1 MKRRSRA
8 GGEPIKARRRKTPEP
23 KRRDAPKAVPRSN
36 SSPTTEK
43 TEVARLTRENAGLL
57 SELRECLQ
65 QRTATAEVLSIIS
78 RSTFDL
84 AKVLNTVLEL
94 GARLSKADKG
104 VILRA
109 AGNASYYA
117 AATYRHTP
125 EFIESQK
132 GILFAPGRSG
142 VVGRVLLEGKSVQI
156 ADVFDDPEYA
166 YREFAR
172 RGGFRTILGVPLLRE
187 GSPIGLFVLHRAAVR
202 PFTDKQIK
210 LVETFADQA
219 VIAIENARLLNEL
232 RQRTADLTERTA
244 DLTEALEQQ
253 TATSDV
259 LQVISSSPGDLQPVF
274 ATMLENAV
282 ADLRSQV
289 RRYFSLGRRRL
300 APRREPQYTACLY
313 RRSKADT
320 YLRPVSVRQ
329 ASWSHV
335 GGQIGGS
342 RRRYSR
348 RTGLY

>member
-1 MKRRSRA
+1 MPLSLRGRDEEALQS
-8 GGEPIKARRRKTPEP
+8 RRRTDQRATSKGAGAETQQCA
-23 KRRDAPKAVPRSN
+23 KGR
-36 SSPTTEK
+36 TTFQFIPYHEKK
-43 TEVARLTRENAGLL
+43 TEVARLTRENTGLL

-142 VVGRVLLEGKSVQI
+142 AVGRVLLEGKSVQI

-172 RGGFRTILGVPLLRE
+172 RGGFRTILGVPLVRD
-187 GSPIGLFVLHRAAVR
+187 GSPIGLFVLHRAPVR

-219 VIAIENARLLNEL
+219 VIAIENARLLKEL
-232 RQRTADLTERTA
+232 RERTEQVEGQSQELA
-244 DLTEALEQQ
+244 KLNQQLEQRV
-253 TATSDV
+253 AD
-259 LQVISSSPGDLQPVF
+259 QVGEIERMSRLRRFLPPQ
-274 ATMLENAV
+274 V
-282 ADLRSQV
+282 ADLIV
-289 RRYFSLGRRRL
+289 
-300 APRREPQYTACLY
+300 
-313 RRSKADT
+313 
-320 YLRPVSVRQ
+320 
-329 ASWSHV
+329 AS
-335 GGQIGGS
+335 G
-342 RRRYSR
+342 
-348 RTGLY
+348 

>member
-1 MKRRSRA
+1 MKRRSKA
-8 GGEPIKARRRKTPEP
+8 GGGPIKGRPRKTPEP
-23 KRRDAPKAVPRSN
+23 KRRTVAKAVRRSN

-43 TEVARLTRENAGLL
+43 TDVARLIRENTGLL

-117 AATYRHTP
+117 AATYRHLP

-132 GILFAPGRSG
+132 GILFESGRSG

-172 RGGFRTILGVPLLRE
+172 HGGFRTILGVPLVRE
-187 GSPIGLFVLHRAAVR
+187 GSPIGLFVLHRAAER
-202 PFTDKQIK
+202 PFTDKQMAGTRIPG
-210 LVETFADQA
+210 LDG
-219 VIAIENARLLNEL
+219 L
-232 RQRTADLTERTA
+232 RQDRAD
-244 DLTEALEQQ
+244 
-253 TATSDV
+253 
-259 LQVISSSPGDLQPVF
+259 
-274 ATMLENAV
+274 
-282 ADLRSQV
+282 
-289 RRYFSLGRRRL
+289 
-300 APRREPQYTACLY
+300 
-313 RRSKADT
+313 
-320 YLRPVSVRQ
+320 
-329 ASWSHV
+329 
-335 GGQIGGS
+335 
-342 RRRYSR
+342 
-348 RTGLY
+348 